1 MSSVCLRTPLGLD
14 LWAAVE
20 NTHNQVRRRIPR
32 GRKARYSDV
41 LEPLVSLEG
50 LEETNGANLVNQNWI
65 MAHANPLM
73 AGALGPVN
81 SAIASTIFSS
91 RASPV
96 FDINFETEAQS
107 RCRSGRPFRSSR
119 GKDTTVQTCH
129 SAAAHSSDYFFLPRE
144 FRPERHLPPT
154 HRRSLCSAI
163 SL

>member
-1 MSSVCLRTPLGLD
+1 MAGQGRKQLNDKEQHQSSCMSSVCLRTPLGLD

-96 FDINFETEAQS
+96 FDINFE
-107 RCRSGRPFRSSR
+107 
-119 GKDTTVQTCH
+119 
-129 SAAAHSSDYFFLPRE
+129 SAS
-144 FRPERHLPPT
+144 HLIP
-154 HRRSLCSAI
+154 A
-163 SL
+163 